1 MKNYLKAWNWLRLMR
16 LALGLFVIIHGINSG
31 MWSHVV
37 LGALFSVMPL
47 LNIGCCSV
55 AGCSTPVSKAGQ
67 KTDDITYE
75 EVR

>member
-1 MKNYLKAWNWLRLMR
+1 MKDYLKAWNWMRLIR
-16 LALGLFVIIHGINSG
+16 LALGLFVIIHGLNSRE
-31 MWSHVV
+31 WAQVI

-55 AGCSTPVSKAGQ
+55 SGCRTPVSKTGQ